1 MGSKRKTPGINGSSS
16 ADIAFMLLIFFLIT
30 TSMDTDKGLARRLPP
45 PVPKDQ
51 KKNDV
56 DVNKRNLVV
65 VLINSSN
72 QILFNG
78 EPTDIKQ
85 LKDKVKEFIDN
96 PYNDANKPEKV
107 EEDVPFFGKVMTAK
121 KHVISL
127 QNDRGTEYQAYI
139 SVQNELAKAY
149 NELRDDISRKKF
161 GKLFADLDEDQ
172 QKAVQ
177 QIYPQKISEAE
188 PKNYG
193 LPDLVFAFLFF
204 IMMVTSMRE
213 VTLMVQFRA
222 PQATELQKL
231 EKKSLVTFIYVGK
244 PTQEYQA
251 KMGSEAR
258 LQLNDKFAEVSEIQ
272 DYIAQEK
279 SSMKEEDQPFM
290 TVSIKADKETKMG
303 LITDVKQALRE
314 AYALKISYSARQAA
328 D

>member
-107 EEDVPFFGKVMTAK
+107 EEDVPFFGKVMTA
-121 KHVISL
+121 
-127 QNDRGTEYQAYI
+127 
-139 SVQNELAKAY
+139 NELAKAY

-193 LPDLVFAFLFF
+193 D
-204 IMMVTSMRE
+204 
-213 VTLMVQFRA
+213 
-222 PQATELQKL
+222 
-231 EKKSLVTFIYVGK
+231 KK
-244 PTQEYQA
+244 
-251 KMGSEAR
+251 
-258 LQLNDKFAEVSEIQ
+258 
-272 DYIAQEK
+272 
-279 SSMKEEDQPFM
+279 
-290 TVSIKADKETKMG
+290 
-303 LITDVKQALRE
+303 
-314 AYALKISYSARQAA
+314 
-328 D
+328 

>member
-1 MGSKRKTPGINGSSS
+1 MARKKRKVPAMNATSS

-51 KKNDV
+51 KNDTDV
-56 DVNKRNLVV
+56 DIKKRNLLV

-72 QILFNG
+72 QILCGDQFV
-78 EPTDIKQ
+78 DIKQ
-85 LKDKVKEFIDN
+85 LKDKVKEFIEN
-96 PYNDANKPEKV
+96 PYNDANKPEKT

-149 NELRDDISRKKF
+149 NELRDDVSRKKF
-161 GKLFADLDEDQ
+161 GKAFADLDEEQ

-193 LPDLVFAFLFF
+193 D
-204 IMMVTSMRE
+204 
-213 VTLMVQFRA
+213 
-222 PQATELQKL
+222 
-231 EKKSLVTFIYVGK
+231 KK
-244 PTQEYQA
+244 
-251 KMGSEAR
+251 
-258 LQLNDKFAEVSEIQ
+258 
-272 DYIAQEK
+272 
-279 SSMKEEDQPFM
+279 
-290 TVSIKADKETKMG
+290 
-303 LITDVKQALRE
+303 
-314 AYALKISYSARQAA
+314 
-328 D
+328 

>member
-121 KHVISL
+121 KLGRI
-127 QNDRGTEYQAYI
+127 G
-139 SVQNELAKAY
+139 
-149 NELRDDISRKKF
+149 SRIHRCRYWF
-161 GKLFADLDEDQ
+161 R
-172 QKAVQ
+172 
-177 QIYPQKISEAE
+177 
-188 PKNYG
+188 NRH
-193 LPDLVFAFLFF
+193 F
-204 IMMVTSMRE
+204 IIPITG
-213 VTLMVQFRA
+213 
-222 PQATELQKL
+222 
-231 EKKSLVTFIYVGK
+231 Y
-244 PTQEYQA
+244 
-251 KMGSEAR
+251 R
-258 LQLNDKFAEVSEIQ
+258 LH
-272 DYIAQEK
+272 
-279 SSMKEEDQPFM
+279 
-290 TVSIKADKETKMG
+290 
-303 LITDVKQALRE
+303 
-314 AYALKISYSARQAA
+314 SYSCRTKR
-328 D
+328 